1 MRVPRLTVPAIAA
14 LCVASLSACERP
26 PQRAAADT
34 PRGVTITKSGDP
46 APPKVQPSS
55 GGKLA
60 VMDQPP
66 VAAPA
71 AARPKPASPPT
82 SQPID
87 DPRYDPGADPQ
98 GRADYDPRYDG
109 DPEFEDAAPTRRDC
123 RRAERRE
130 DPLADTRACRQLL
143 AEARPQPSDPGLV
156 ADCIEAARIDDP
168 FADSRV
174 CRRVLDR

>member
-1 MRVPRLTVPAIAA
+1 MRAPWLSVPAA
-14 LCVASLSACERP
+14 LVLGSVLLIGCEKP
-26 PQRAAADT
+26 PPRAADA

-46 APPKVQPSS
+46 APAKVAPAT
-55 GGKLA
+55 GGKIA

-66 VAAPA
+66 AAAPSP
-71 AARPKPASPPT
+71 PKPAA
-82 SQPID
+82 QPRPQPLPD
-87 DPRYDPGADPQ
+87 YEPQADPQ
-98 GRADYDPRYDG
+98 SRADYDPRYDG
-109 DPEFEDAAPTRRDC
+109 DPGFENAAPSRRDC

-130 DPLADTRACRQLL
+130 DPLAETRACRELL
-143 AEARPQPSDPGLV
+143 ADSRPPQSDPGLV